1 MLIICFIRLKI
12 LFELVD
18 VVLMVKLMLMFGKLI
33 GNLNEWKDFIRDRLI
48 DWLIGGL
55 NDWLI
60 DCKFIDLYINW

>member
-33 GNLNEWKDFIRDRLI
+33 GNLNEWKDFIRDRMI

-60 DCKFIDLYINW
+60 DWLLD